1 MSGGSFKMPIQD
13 KWKKYWFDT
22 HPPDIAEYSWNYL
35 FTGGKEIRSR
45 LFCDLWSYL
54 SPDSLKDAQSSL
66 SSESA
71 QELAFAIECI
81 HVASLILDDSPWMDN
96 AQTRRGKTTLHIVF
110 SEKKALLL
118 CHDVMY
124 IAYLIWSENKPA
136 HIDKKTWES
145 FMVHKLQRLMMGQ
158 WYDLEKKGSLV
169 ELASLKTGVLFEL
182 ATETVARCLSL
193 DADFWR
199 QWGNHLGVL
208 FQWTD
213 DWLDRE
219 EDIAQG
225 NRNAFNEAP
234 EHTLQ
239 QYGQIWQKIMQSIGP
254 SWFQTPFGS
263 FMKTYFTQHV
273 STNSSTSLETAPL
286 STLWLPYSTMA
297 FPTITKQ
304 EVIHS
309 PLSGKGMI
317 KQMIFLSTHL
327 MMHKDE
333 YEPKYKEKY
342 ISFKQ
347 QLWSMKEEEWE
358 PACMKWK
365 DEFQWAE

>member
-1 MSGGSFKMPIQD
+1 LKGALSFESG
-13 KWKKYWFDT
+13 
-22 HPPDIAEYSWNYL
+22 
-35 FTGGKEIRSR
+35 
-45 LFCDLWSYL
+45 
-54 SPDSLKDAQSSL
+54 
-66 SSESA
+66 

-96 AQTRRGKTTLHIVF
+96 AQTRRGKPTLHTVF

-124 IAYLIWSENKPA
+124 IAYLIWTENRPT

-145 FMVHKLQRLMMGQ
+145 FMVHKLQRLMTGQ
-158 WYDLEKKGSLV
+158 WYDLEKKGSLF

-182 ATETVARCLSL
+182 VTETVALCVSL

-208 FQWTD
+208 FQWMD

-219 EDIAQG
+219 EDIVQN

-234 EHTLQ
+234 EYTLV
-239 QYGQIWQKIMQSIGP
+239 QYGQLWHKIVQGVGS
-254 SWFQTPFGS
+254 SWFHTPFGS
-263 FMKTYFTQHV
+263 FMQTYFTQHFPIPI
-273 STNSSTSLETAPL
+273 SSVQVPL
-286 STLWLPYSTMA
+286 SHLW
-297 FPTITKQ
+297 
-304 EVIHS
+304 VS
-309 PLSGKGMI
+309 PPIVVKREPFSFSLSGKDMI
-317 KQMIFLSTHL
+317 KQMLFMSTHL
-327 MMHKDE
+327 MTHKDV
-333 YEPKYKEKY
+333 YEKKYKEKY
-342 ISFKQ
+342 IALKT

-358 PACMKWK
+358 PACIKWK